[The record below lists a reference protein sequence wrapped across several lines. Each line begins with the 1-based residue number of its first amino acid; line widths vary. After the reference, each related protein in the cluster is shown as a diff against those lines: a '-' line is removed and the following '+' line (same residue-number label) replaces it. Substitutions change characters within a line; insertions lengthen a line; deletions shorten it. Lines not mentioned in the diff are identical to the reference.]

1 MHKIQVV
8 DDAVRRY
15 CAASE
20 ANDMDA
26 LAATFASEIE
36 LPSPL
41 FGMLKFR
48 GRDDVKFVLSAV
60 YGLLSS
66 VTWEEP
72 IGSGPTRVVVAHAKF
87 AGLAID
93 DAMLFELDADDRIRC
108 IRPHLRPLFATIVFA
123 LLLGP
128 RVALRPSVLLR
139 GLRSG

>member
-1 MHKIQVV
+1 M
-8 DDAVRRY
+8 DDAVGRY

-20 ANDMDA
+20 ANDMEA
-26 LAATFASEIE
+26 LAATFAPEVE

-41 FGMLKFR
+41 FGMIKFR
-48 GRDDVKFVLSAV
+48 GRDDVKVVLSAV
-60 YGLLSS
+60 YGLLSK

-72 IGSGPTRVVVAHAKF
+72 IGSGPARVVVAHAKF

-93 DAMLFELDADDRIRC
+93 DAMLFELDEDDRIRC

-128 RVALRPSVLLR
+128 RVALHPSVLR
-139 GLRSG
+139 RALRSG